1 MAGAETV
8 PHIAVGLG
16 ATRRRSAFSVL
27 VCRGCCCGTL
37 RKHPGVDHDAQV
49 DVLTR
54 AAHHGGG
61 HCRVVDCLDQCSAS
75 NLVVVRRHDGAP
87 AVWLGGVLSA
97 ADTDAVADWLATGA
111 DTATMPNAVAARVV
125 GRVNA

>member
-1 MAGAETV
+1 
-8 PHIAVGLG
+8 
-16 ATRRRSAFSVL
+16 